1 MQNVFDLVLGKL
13 AIQRQILTEPAVS
26 ACLQEAQGSGRR
38 LAEVLTARG
47 AIQAEALQAL
57 IMQAQQ
63 ARLLCGSCGARAGLT
78 ELAPHDPWSCVRCR
92 GPMALL
98 GPNEESGRLVQPRQ
112 GTTSSFGLHDTGS
125 GSGSWQGQGVPGSDR
140 WHAPVPGS
148 DRWQGGSSPGS
159 GVMPPM
165 GHAPGAPGWNPQ
177 FFDATTGSTRFRAS
191 QFAAG
196 GSGGSG
202 TWSGSGSHR
211 SQRIGPGMQI
221 GDYEIVEEL
230 GRGGMGV
237 VLRARQRSL
246 RRDVAL
252 KVLLAGAKASERQV
266 KRFLR
271 EAGALARLQHPN
283 IVRVYDT
290 GEFGE
295 HLYFTM
301 ELVEGQALS
310 DLVDNKRL
318 SLRRSVEIAR
328 DVALGL
334 QHAHEKGVIHRDIK
348 PDNILIDPGGTPLI
362 TDFGLV
368 RDTGLE
374 ESRLTKSGAVLGTPY
389 YMSPEQAAGQG
400 HHLTG
405 GADLYSLGVML
416 YQMLTNE
423 LPFKAQTQIELCK
436 MIVQDAPPRPS
447 SHNPSIK
454 GDLEAIVLKCLEK
467 GPERRYSTAGDL
479 ADDLDRFLR
488 GDPVM
493 ARRRGIPP
501 AVQLGLAAIGLA
513 LVGAGITAA
522 IFQRRRRPPETP
534 VASATITP
542 ALTPGATPAAV
553 VEGQKTIEELE
564 KEVAALPAGEEY
576 RSKLRQLVDACSRS
590 LAVEP
595 KLHDVRL
602 IRGRARARI
611 QRLEEA
617 SADFTQVATETKG
630 AAAAEAMF
638 LEARLKTRRGEA
650 TQALLADRLAEWLE
664 ANPEENPWRSLNAI
678 LERKL
683 RPETGEREL
692 RRLLERLR
700 GMTKE
705 KGPWQAAAW
714 GLLGSVAFQLQESDL
729 TFEALNRSLE
739 LDGRSATAWA
749 SRASFHLIIRNDE
762 TRAMSDITQALDLDP
777 GEPLAL
783 QIRANIR
790 TSRRDLHGAL
800 RDLETA
806 YKRAQDNPNLVMN
819 IVVVMRRVDQRERAA
834 LMLEEALKKWPGDP
848 SVIHVGTSDA
858 LEADNFDEAIAVLE
872 RGLDATK
879 PDSEDFARVRR
890 RYEDLVASSRR
901 LARAEKYAQSRL
913 AKDPKDE
920 LAHALL
926 GTILLFRSGPQ
937 AAFDHWEPI
946 LAERP
951 GSPVILRHMIR
962 VKLSTAEDAEILAWA
977 KRLRESAPSD
987 PEAQSFSFIAEL
999 QTKNVDSLDLDRRTA
1014 ELVAKYSTD
1023 PGALTVRAI
1032 VLANN
1037 KDFNGALELLNRAE
1051 RLEPEN
1057 YQIALLK
1064 GQLQGKNGRPE
1075 AAAREF
1081 RSGLVTNPFQ
1091 RDLLVAYTKALRQAK
1106 DWGRLINFVGSTQD
1120 RWEKLGTI
1128 NLPVACH
1135 FDAIEALIQQGKVES
1150 AVRVLKGIHSQMPDN
1165 AIAPRIEVAR
1175 YLAKAGDLPS
1185 ARVVLQAVLKLDPT
1199 NANARELLSK
1209 VGPG

>member
-13 AIQRQILTEPAVS
+13 AIQRQFLTEPAVS

-38 LAEVLTARG
+38 LAEVLTTRG
-47 AIQAEALQAL
+47 AMPPEALQAL
-57 IMQAQQ
+57 LLQAQQ
-63 ARLLCGSCGARAGLT
+63 ARLLCGACGARAGLT

-98 GPNEESGRLVQPRQ
+98 GPEEESGRLVQPRH
-112 GTTSSFGLHDTGS
+112 GTTSNFGHDTGS
-125 GSGSWQGQGVPGSDR
+125 GSGSWRSNQGVPGSGH
-140 WHAPVPGS
+140 WNAQAPGS

-165 GHAPGAPGWNPQ
+165 GAAPGNPGWNPA

-191 QFAAG
+191 QFANPGA
-196 GSGGSG
+196 GSG
-202 TWSGSGSHR
+202 TWSGSGTHR
-211 SQRIGPGMQI
+211 SQRLAPGMQI
-221 GDYEIVEEL
+221 GDYEILEEL

-301 ELVEGQALS
+301 ELVEGQDLS
-310 DLVDNKRL
+310 DLVENKRL

-348 PDNILIDPGGTPLI
+348 PDNVLIDPGGTPLI

-368 RDTGLE
+368 RDTGLD

-405 GADLYSLGVML
+405 AADLYSLGVML

-447 SHNPSIK
+447 QFNPAVK

-467 GPERRYSTAGDL
+467 TAERRYSTAGDL

-488 GDPVM
+488 GEPVL

-501 AVQLGLAAIGLA
+501 TVQLGLAAVGLA

-522 IFQRRRRPPETP
+522 IFKQRRRKPPETP
-534 VASATITP
+534 VASATP
-542 ALTPGATPAAV
+542 TPGQTPTKTPTV
-553 VEGQKTIEELE
+553 TIVGQSVEDLQR
-564 KEVAALPAGEEY
+564 EVASLPAGEEY
-576 RSKLRQLVDACSRS
+576 RSKVRQLVDACSRV
-590 LAVEP
+590 LGQDP
-595 KLHDVRL
+595 KRHDVRL
-602 IRGRARARI
+602 IRGRARSAI

-617 SADFTQVATETKG
+617 SADFSQVAEEAQG
-630 AAAAEAMF
+630 AVAAEAMF
-638 LEARLKTRRGEA
+638 FEARLKTRRGDA
-650 TQALLADRLAEWLE
+650 NDAALAERLVKWLE
-664 ANPEENPWRSLNAI
+664 AHPEESPWRTLNAV

-683 RPETGEREL
+683 RPEISDRER
-692 RRLLERLR
+692 RRLV
-700 GMTKE
+700 E
-705 KGPWQAAAW
+705 KLQALAAQEGPWQASAW
-714 GLLGSVAFQLQESDL
+714 GVLGSIAFSLKEQEL
-729 TFEALNRSLE
+729 TFKALNRAIE
-739 LDGRSATAWA
+739 LDRRNASAWG
-749 SRASFHLIIRNDE
+749 SRASYHLIIRNDE
-762 TRAMSDITQALDLDP
+762 TRATSDLEQALKLDP
-777 GEPLAL
+777 GEPLSL
-783 QIRANIR
+783 QLRANIR
-790 TSRRDLHGAL
+790 TARRDLHGAL
-800 RDLETA
+800 RDLELA

-834 LMLEEALKKWPGDP
+834 QMLKEALDKWPGDP

-858 LEADNFDEAIAVLE
+858 LDNDDFDGACAILE
-872 RGLDATK
+872 RGLDALQPGT
-879 PDSEDFARVRR
+879 EEFARIRR
-890 RYEDLVASSRR
+890 RYEDLVASSRK
-901 LARAEKYAQSRL
+901 LVRAEKYAQARL

-920 LAHALL
+920 FAHAML
-926 GTILLFRSGPQ
+926 GTVLLFRSGPQ

-951 GSPVILRHMIR
+951 KSPVILRHLIR
-962 VKLSTAEDAEILAWA
+962 VKLSTAEDPEIRAWA
-977 KRLRESAPSD
+977 KRLRESGPND
-987 PEAQSFSFIAEL
+987 PEAQAFSYIAEL
-999 QTKNVDSLDLDRRTA
+999 QTKDSDTLEIGRQTA
-1014 ELVAKYSTD
+1014 ALAKRYAANAS
-1023 PGALTVRAI
+1023 ALTVRAI
-1032 VLANN
+1032 VLANE
-1037 KDFNGALELLNRAE
+1037 KDIEGAMELLDRAE
-1051 RLEPEN
+1051 RIEPEN

-1064 GQLQGKNGRPE
+1064 GQIQGKQGRPE
-1075 AAAREF
+1075 AAARAF
-1081 RSGLVTNPFQ
+1081 RSGLSTNPFQ

-1120 RWEKLGTI
+1120 RWEKLGTV
-1128 NLPVACH
+1128 NLPLSCH
-1135 FDAIEALIQQGKVES
+1135 FDAIEALIQQGKQDS
-1150 AVRVLKGIHSQMPDN
+1150 AIRVLKGLYSQIPNTVMG
-1165 AIAPRIEVAR
+1165 PRFDIAR
-1175 YLAKAGDLPS
+1175 YLAKAGDLQT
-1185 ARVVLQAVLKLDPT
+1185 ARLVCQAILKADP
-1199 NANARELLSK
+1199 NHANARELLRQL
-1209 VGPG
+1209 GPG